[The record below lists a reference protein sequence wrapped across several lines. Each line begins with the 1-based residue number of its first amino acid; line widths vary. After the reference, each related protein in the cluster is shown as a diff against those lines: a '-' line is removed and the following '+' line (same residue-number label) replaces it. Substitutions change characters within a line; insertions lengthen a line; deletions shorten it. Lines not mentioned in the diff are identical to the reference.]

1 MSLELMTVWKAK
13 GSSATAPTCPRTN
26 ENGLSKW
33 LRRKDPYDLRTLQT
47 DDDVIGSWNLR
58 RTAVLFSKQK
68 NSKGEEKWI
77 FLVFIEPEEEGKELV
92 FVHRV
97 VDNPTSDR
105 PANAF
110 YEDGKLMYCFEKEDD
125 IGNLVNH
132 IAIQLE
138 RAGPDYLIDIGE
150 KILWGWGEFLKTMR
164 EQILSVSP
172 PC

>member
-1 MSLELMTVWKAK
+1 MTVWKTKA
-13 GSSATAPTCPRTN
+13 SCATAPTNPRTN
-26 ENGLSKW
+26 ENGLLKW
-33 LRRKDPYDLRTLQT
+33 LRRKGPYDLPTLQT

-92 FVHRV
+92 FAHRV
-97 VDNPTSDR
+97 VDNPKPDR
-105 PANAF
+105 LANTF
-110 YEDGKLMYCFEKEDD
+110 YEGGKLMYCFEREDD
-125 IGNLVNH
+125 IANLMNF
-132 IAIQLE
+132 IALNLE
-138 RAGPDYLIDIGE
+138 AGPDYLIDIGE
-150 KILWGWGEFLKTMR
+150 QILWGWGEFLKTMR